1 MWGTIFQGW
10 CRCAFFIRI
19 ASLMS
24 VDPQNYVDSAQ
35 KFETLLR
42 KLSSEEVIG
51 LDTEFISEGRYEPE
65 LCLVQLST
73 AQEIFIVDPIVFPGL
88 RPMWELLV
96 EPGRE
101 LVTVAAR
108 QEVKFCAKGA
118 GAAPSSVLDLQIAAG
133 LLGYGY
139 PLSHT
144 NLCLR
149 VLNARVSGGESFTDW
164 RKRPLR
170 PVQLEYAADDVRYL
184 LPMRQKILE
193 RAAKRH
199 RVEWIRG
206 ECGRLVRAV
215 MREDERWRI
224 SGSARL
230 SRRQLA
236 VLREVWRWRDRQA
249 SSLNVPVS
257 RLVGDSM
264 LIEIA
269 RRSPATVEDLFSIRG
284 LDSRVLRKN
293 EHEVVTA
300 VAVGRSIPESD
311 LPSNERRD
319 DPPQVAVLTKLLSVA
334 VANLAAEADVD
345 TALLATTSDIQE
357 IVRWFLDREGTRR
370 PDALEGWRGEI
381 LEEALIGF
389 LEGRKVVRVG
399 NVRRANP
406 LIFEAVNKEAVH
418 KEAVNKETVSK
429 EALSNDPAHKQAGSA
444 SAEQRGE

>member
-1 MWGTIFQGW
+1 MPLNHTH
-10 CRCAFFIRI
+10 
-19 ASLMS
+19 
-24 VDPQNYVDSAQ
+24 YVDSAP

-42 KLSSEEVIG
+42 QLSSQATIG

-73 AQEIFIVDPIVFPGL
+73 PEEIFIVDPIVFPGL
-88 RPMWELLV
+88 RPMWELLAA
-96 EPGRE
+96 PGRE

-118 GAAPSSVLDLQIAAG
+118 GAPPACVLDLQVAAG

-149 VLNARVSGGESFTDW
+149 ILNARVNGGESFTDW

-184 LPMRQKILE
+184 LPMRDKILE
-193 RAAKRH
+193 RAGKLDRTSW
-199 RVEWIRG
+199 VRG
-206 ECGRLVRAV
+206 ECDHLVKSV
-215 MREDERWRI
+215 LREDERWRI

-249 SSLNVPVS
+249 SNLNVPTS
-257 RLVGDSM
+257 RVLGDSM

-269 RRSPATVEDLFSIRG
+269 RRSPASVEDLFSIRG
-284 LDSRVLRKN
+284 LDSRMLRKA
-293 EHEVVTA
+293 EQDVVDA
-300 VAVGRSIPESD
+300 VARARSIPEAE

-319 DPPQVAVLTKLLSVA
+319 DPPQVAVLAKLLSVA
-334 VANLAAEADVD
+334 VANLAAETNVD
-345 TALLATTSDIQE
+345 SALLATTSDIQE
-357 IVRWFLDREGTRR
+357 IVRWFLDKEGT
-370 PDALEGWRGEI
+370 PLPEVMEGWRGEI
-381 LEEALIGF
+381 LQESLIGF
-389 LEGRKVVRVG
+389 LEGKKVVRVG
-399 NVRRANP
+399 NVRRPNP
-406 LIFEAVNKEAVH
+406 LVFEAFPKE
-418 KEAVNKETVSK
+418 
-429 EALSNDPAHKQAGSA
+429 
-444 SAEQRGE
+444 

>member
-1 MWGTIFQGW
+1 
-10 CRCAFFIRI
+10 
-19 ASLMS
+19 MS
-24 VDPQNYVDSAQ
+24 IDPANYVDTAQ
-35 KFETLLR
+35 KFEALLR
-42 KLSSEEVIG
+42 KLSSQKVIG

-73 AQEIFIVDPIVFPGL
+73 PDEIFIVDPVAYTGL
-88 RPMWELLV
+88 GPLWELLCA
-96 EPGRE
+96 PGRE

-118 GAAPSSVLDLQIAAG
+118 GVPPASVLDLQVAAG

-144 NLCLR
+144 NLCMR
-149 VLNARVSGGESFTDW
+149 ILNAKVNGGESFTDW

-184 LPMRQKILE
+184 LPMRQKIME
-193 RAAKRH
+193 RAAKMR
-199 RVEWIRG
+199 RADWIHG
-206 ECGRLVRAV
+206 ECERLVRNV

-230 SRRQLA
+230 NRRQLA
-236 VLREVWRWRDRQA
+236 VLRELWRWRDAQA
-249 SSLNVPVS
+249 QALNVPVA
-257 RLVGDSM
+257 RILGDPM

-284 LDSRVLRKN
+284 LDSRGLRKS
-293 EHEVVTA
+293 EQGVLAA
-300 VAVGRSIPESD
+300 VAAGRALPDSE

-357 IVRWFLDREGTRR
+357 IVRWFLEGEKEPR
-370 PDALEGWRGEI
+370 PDGLEGWRGEI
-381 LEEALIGF
+381 LYESLIGF
-389 LEGRKVVRVG
+389 LEGRKVMRVG
-399 NVRRANP
+399 NVRRSNP
-406 LIFEAVNKEAVH
+406 LIFESVSKDS
-418 KEAVNKETVSK
+418 VSK
-429 EALSNDPAHKQAGSA
+429 ETPN
-444 SAEQRGE
+444 R

>member
-1 MWGTIFQGW
+1 MPLDQT
-10 CRCAFFIRI
+10 
-19 ASLMS
+19 L
-24 VDPQNYVDSAQ
+24 YVDSAP

-42 KLSSEEVIG
+42 KLSSETVIG

-73 AQEIFIVDPIVFPGL
+73 PEDIFIVDPIVFPGL
-88 RPMWELLV
+88 RPMWELLTA
-96 EPGRE
+96 PDRE

-108 QEVKFCAKGA
+108 QEVKFLAKGA
-118 GAAPSSVLDLQIAAG
+118 DTAPACVLDLQVAAG

-149 VLNARVSGGESFTDW
+149 ILNARVNGGESFTDW

-193 RAAKRH
+193 RAAKLERTSW
-199 RVEWIRG
+199 VRG
-206 ECGRLVRAV
+206 ECDHLVKTV
-215 MREDERWRI
+215 LREDERWRI

-249 SSLNVPVS
+249 STLNVPAS
-257 RLVGDSM
+257 RVLGDSM

-269 RRSPATVEDLFSIRG
+269 RRSPATAEDLFSIRG
-284 LDSRVLRKN
+284 LDSRMLRKA
-293 EHEVVTA
+293 EQDVVNA
-300 VAVGRSIPESD
+300 VALARAVPEPD

-319 DPPQVAVLTKLLSVA
+319 DPPQVAVLAKLLSVA
-334 VANLAAEADVD
+334 VANLAAETNVD

-357 IVRWFLDREGTRR
+357 IVRWFLDQEGTPR
-370 PDALEGWRGEI
+370 PEVMLGWRGEI
-381 LEEALIGF
+381 LQESLIGF
-389 LEGRKVVRVG
+389 LEGKKVVRVG
-399 NVRRANP
+399 NVRRPNP
-406 LIFEAVNKEAVH
+406 LVFEPH
-418 KEAVNKETVSK
+418 SK
-429 EALSNDPAHKQAGSA
+429 E
-444 SAEQRGE
+444 

>member
-1 MWGTIFQGW
+1 MPLNHTH
-10 CRCAFFIRI
+10 
-19 ASLMS
+19 
-24 VDPQNYVDSAQ
+24 YVDSAP

-42 KLSSEEVIG
+42 QLSSQATIG

-73 AQEIFIVDPIVFPGL
+73 PEEIFIVDPLVFPGL
-88 RPMWELLV
+88 RPMWELLAA
-96 EPGRE
+96 PGRE

-118 GAAPSSVLDLQIAAG
+118 DAPPACVLDLQVAAG

-149 VLNARVSGGESFTDW
+149 ILNARVNGGESFTDW

-184 LPMRQKILE
+184 LPMRDKILE
-193 RAAKRH
+193 RAGKLDRTSW
-199 RVEWIRG
+199 VRG
-206 ECGRLVRAV
+206 ECDHLVKSV
-215 MREDERWRI
+215 LREDERWRI

-249 SSLNVPVS
+249 SNLNVPTS
-257 RLVGDSM
+257 RVLGDSM

-269 RRSPATVEDLFSIRG
+269 RRSPASVDDLFSIRG
-284 LDSRVLRKN
+284 LDSRMLRKA
-293 EHEVVTA
+293 EQDVVDA
-300 VAVGRSIPESD
+300 VARARSIPEAE

-319 DPPQVAVLTKLLSVA
+319 DPPQVAVLAKLLSVA
-334 VANLAAEADVD
+334 VANLAAETNVD

-357 IVRWFLDREGTRR
+357 IVRWFLDKEGT
-370 PDALEGWRGEI
+370 PLPEVMEGWRGEI
-381 LEEALIGF
+381 LQESLIGF
-389 LEGRKVVRVG
+389 LEGKKVVRVG
-399 NVRRANP
+399 NVRRPNP
-406 LIFEAVNKEAVH
+406 LVFEPY
-418 KEAVNKETVSK
+418 SK
-429 EALSNDPAHKQAGSA
+429 E
-444 SAEQRGE
+444 

>member
-1 MWGTIFQGW
+1 MPLNHTH
-10 CRCAFFIRI
+10 
-19 ASLMS
+19 
-24 VDPQNYVDSAQ
+24 YVDSAP

-42 KLSSEEVIG
+42 QLSSQATIG

-73 AQEIFIVDPIVFPGL
+73 PEEIFIVDPLVFPAL
-88 RPMWELLV
+88 RPMWELLAA
-96 EPGRE
+96 PGRE

-118 GAAPSSVLDLQIAAG
+118 DAPPACVLDLQVAAG

-149 VLNARVSGGESFTDW
+149 ILNARVNGGESFTDW

-184 LPMRQKILE
+184 LPMRDKILE
-193 RAAKRH
+193 RAGKLDRTSW
-199 RVEWIRG
+199 VRG
-206 ECGRLVRAV
+206 ECDHLVKSV
-215 MREDERWRI
+215 LREDERWRI

-249 SSLNVPVS
+249 SNLNVPTS
-257 RLVGDSM
+257 RVLGDSM

-269 RRSPATVEDLFSIRG
+269 RRSPASVEDLFSIRG
-284 LDSRVLRKN
+284 LDSRMLRKA
-293 EHEVVTA
+293 EQDVVDA
-300 VAVGRSIPESD
+300 VARARSIPEAE

-319 DPPQVAVLTKLLSVA
+319 DPPQVAVLAKLLSVA
-334 VANLAAEADVD
+334 VANLAAETDVD

-357 IVRWFLDREGTRR
+357 IVRWFLDQEGT
-370 PDALEGWRGEI
+370 PLPEVMEGWRGEI
-381 LEEALIGF
+381 LQESLIGF
-389 LEGRKVVRVG
+389 LEGKKVVRVG
-399 NVRRANP
+399 NVRRPNP
-406 LIFEAVNKEAVH
+406 LVFEAFPKE
-418 KEAVNKETVSK
+418 
-429 EALSNDPAHKQAGSA
+429 
-444 SAEQRGE
+444 

>member
-1 MWGTIFQGW
+1 MPLNHT
-10 CRCAFFIRI
+10 
-19 ASLMS
+19 L
-24 VDPQNYVDSAQ
+24 YVDSAP

-42 KLSSEEVIG
+42 QLSSQTIIG

-73 AQEIFIVDPIVFPGL
+73 PEEIFIVDPIVFPGL
-88 RPMWELLV
+88 RPMWELLAA
-96 EPGRE
+96 PGRE

-118 GAAPSSVLDLQIAAG
+118 EAAPACVLDLQVAAG

-149 VLNARVSGGESFTDW
+149 VLNAKVNGGESFSDW

-184 LPMRQKILE
+184 LPMREKILE
-193 RAAKRH
+193 RAGKLERTSW
-199 RVEWIRG
+199 VRG
-206 ECGRLVRAV
+206 ECDDLVKNV
-215 MREDERWRI
+215 LREDERWRI

-249 SSLNVPVS
+249 ASLNVPAS
-257 RLVGDSM
+257 RVLGDSM

-269 RRSPATVEDLFSIRG
+269 RRSPASVEDLFSIRG
-284 LDSRVLRKN
+284 MDSRMLRKA
-293 EHEVVTA
+293 EQDVVDA
-300 VAVGRSIPESD
+300 VAQARAIAEAE

-334 VANLAAEADVD
+334 VANLAAETDVD
-345 TALLATTSDIQE
+345 TALLATTSDLQE
-357 IVRWFLDREGTRR
+357 IVRWFLDQEGT
-370 PDALEGWRGEI
+370 ALPEVLAGWRGEI
-381 LEEALIGF
+381 LQESLIGF
-389 LEGRKVVRVG
+389 LEGKKVVRVG
-399 NVRRANP
+399 NAKRPNP
-406 LIFEAVNKEAVH
+406 LVFEAYPQGALPKE
-418 KEAVNKETVSK
+418 
-429 EALSNDPAHKQAGSA
+429 
-444 SAEQRGE
+444 